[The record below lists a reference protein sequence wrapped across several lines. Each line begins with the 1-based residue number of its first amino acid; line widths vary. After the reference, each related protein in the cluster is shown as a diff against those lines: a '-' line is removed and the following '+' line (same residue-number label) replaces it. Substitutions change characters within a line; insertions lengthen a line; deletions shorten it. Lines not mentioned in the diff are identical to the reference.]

1 MNKAKSRLTF
11 GPIGG
16 DYTYI
21 LDTVA
26 MDQVLN
32 LFQEKPEYAIGAAVV
47 LALVFFVLSSGG
59 SSSEKTK
66 AVPTASKATTKKK
79 KESKSKSAPAAAPA
93 VPAQKATEIVG
104 GKTASKSKKKKKKS
118 KAGKKK
124 ETPTPVTAESPTTTT
139 TATTAEEDSDDDD
152 DDLLAARL
160 LSSKALAKTGAA
172 AAVAA
177 AEANS
182 SNKNAGG
189 KKKKKKKNKK
199 ATSTDSNAAPQEP
212 VVADDWETVG
222 KGAVTAAVTADGTPQ
237 PIKVHIEQD
246 DIPVLI
252 GPKGSTIQ
260 NMQTISG
267 AKLDVTNNPSGTSA
281 TLTITAETVDSQSL
295 ALAQVQSLLTAAQ
308 EERKR
313 AKAFSI
319 TLASTDIKGSEG
331 VKAIIGR
338 GGSTIKGIQAST
350 GTNVDANV
358 EDAQV
363 VITGSSM
370 EAVEEAAKL
379 CRHAVFG
386 ECQEVLELGTRAMV
400 LVVYGKDYQKIRQMQ
415 DQSGAKLDIEKGGTK
430 LTISGPTENVVNAKK
445 MVQQWVEYNK
455 GISFDIDVDKV
466 GAVYGKAGA
475 NIRRIQEKTGAFVEI
490 DDQTGSSKEFI
501 QCKILGEPASVA
513 AAKAMFQKSLDGEAI
528 ELRDGEVQIAMELG
542 AGTPAVIGKG
552 GSKIAQLEKA
562 HSVKIFV
569 NSGSQGCSIVG
580 SEAAVSNAK
589 KAISAII
596 QPVIAELEMKQEA
609 DRLATQSNTPWHPLP
624 QNGTWVRAEEETG
637 W

>member
-1 MNKAKSRLTF
+1 
-11 GPIGG
+11 
-16 DYTYI
+16 
-21 LDTVA
+21 

-32 LFQEKPEYAIGAAVV
+32 LLQEKPEYAIGAAVV
-47 LALVFFVLSSGG
+47 IALILFALSSGG
-59 SSSEKTK
+59 SSSKKTK
-66 AVPTASKATTKKK
+66 AVPAASKTTTKKK
-79 KESKSKSAPAAAPA
+79 KETKSRSAPVAPA

-104 GKTASKSKKKKKKS
+104 EKTTSKKKKKKKKS

-124 ETPTPVTAESPTTTT
+124 VAPTPATAESPTTTT
-139 TATTAEEDSDDDD
+139 TATTVDDDSDDD

-182 SNKNAGG
+182 SNKSAGG

-199 ATSTDSNAAPQEP
+199 ANSTDSNAAPQEP

-313 AKAFSI
+313 AKAFSV
-319 TLASTDIKGSEG
+319 TLASSDIKGSEG

-338 GGSTIKGIQAST
+338 AGATIKGIQATT
-350 GTNVDANV
+350 GTNVNASV
-358 EDAQV
+358 EDAEV

-430 LTISGPTENVVNAKK
+430 LTISGPTENVANAKK
-445 MVQQWVEYNK
+445 MVQQWVQYNK
-455 GISFDIDVDKV
+455 GIAFDIDVDKV

-490 DDQTGSSKEFI
+490 DDQAGSSKEFL

-528 ELRDGEVQIAMELG
+528 ELRAGEVQIAMELG

-580 SEAAVSNAK
+580 SEDAVSNAK

-609 DRLATQSNTPWHPLP
+609 DRLATQSNTPWRPLP
-624 QNGTWVRAEEETG
+624 PNGTWVRAEEETG